1 VVVERRGER
10 ESEGDTGE
18 IQGIDN
24 STNEEKEVNKVQCRI
39 AKKDAKKVVTVAK
52 NNAYERL
59 Y

>member
-1 VVVERRGER
+1 MIG
-10 ESEGDTGE
+10 
-18 IQGIDN
+18 N
-24 STNEEKEVNKVQCRI
+24 STNEEKEVNKVQYRI